1 MCPQSGTVSITEMKQ
16 IVPLQGAKTQD
27 NTGIKS
33 VEYRPIID
41 NGTAVFEEPDSL
53 VISRDSVGHV
63 YTVLVITKDLDDN
76 EARCNYTITVEGG
89 YILILS

>member
-1 MCPQSGTVSITEMKQ
+1 MKQ
-16 IVPLQGAKTQD
+16 IVSLQGAETKD

-33 VEYRPIID
+33 LEYRPIID
-41 NGTAVFEEPDSL
+41 GGTALFKEPDSL

-76 EARCNYTITVEGG
+76 EAKCNYTVTVIGG
-89 YILILS
+89 YILISS